1 MRFSIHAATVW
12 IAVSFVP
19 STDCFIS
26 HATTRTTFISRAKAT
41 ATARPAQTTALFSK
55 DKDNDID
62 DNAWDFDDDDDDDDD
77 DDFSSSN
84 LNLGGTP
91 SLGINMQLEPLTAAQ
106 AAELKREA
114 TDSIN
119 AAFDGRLEEIER
131 MKDQVKKDFETSKK
145 AMSFA
150 SDLRAAEQT
159 EKLMS
164 KIDKLSGDFLEK
176 NEVLRTGTK
185 MAARADKNMAG
196 QGIEV
201 GSWGKVGGMN
211 VLTNGGDGLL
221 GSVSANKIEAGDTG
235 EGTTESSIE
244 VDTQVKGEQE
254 KRIMII
260 CDDKVRIRVPV

>member
-19 STDCFIS
+19 SADCFIS
-26 HATTRTTFISRAKAT
+26 HATPRTFISRAT
-41 ATARPAQTTALFSK
+41 ATARPARTIALFSK
-55 DKDNDID
+55 GKDNDID

-77 DDFSSSN
+77 DEDYSSN
-84 LNLGGTP
+84 KLNLGGTP
-91 SLGINMQLEPLTAAQ
+91 GLGINFQLEPLTAAQ
-106 AAELKREA
+106 AADLKREA
-114 TDSIN
+114 TESIN

-131 MKDQVKKDFETSKK
+131 LKAQVQKDFEKSKK
-145 AMSFA
+145 TMSFA

-159 EKLMS
+159 EKLMN

-185 MAARADKNMAG
+185 MAARADRNMAG

-201 GSWGKVGGMN
+201 GSWGKVSGMN